1 MALSHQIRQT
11 VMCIVLDLTSVYSC
25 TKIILNIRAKSLV
38 TIIRIMLTAIQVEV
52 VSNDMRHAALYDYS
66 YYELYALFKPLILF
80 YIVFRTVKKC
90 P

>member
-1 MALSHQIRQT
+1 
-11 VMCIVLDLTSVYSC
+11 MCIVLDLTSVYSC

-52 VSNDMRHAALYDYS
+52 VSNDMRHAALYDS
-66 YYELYALFKPLILF
+66 YYELYALFKLLILF